1 MRSVKRIV
9 STGFWTDSKVI
20 NQFSPEDKYFM
31 LYLLTNQH
39 TSQLG
44 IYGLSPKQ
52 AAFDLGYS
60 AETVSILL
68 DRFETKYHVLK
79 YNRETCEV
87 AILNYLKHSIVKGG
101 KPVMDCLVKEEK
113 DVKDKSLLMAVYNH
127 LKDDNNLIPTVNT
140 FLEYIYNLYSSKYL
154 TEEGNNYPVVN
165 NTPLEKE
172 KDNDIYND
180 NDNERNVPR
189 NVTRNVPRN
198 VPGTQK
204 AVVDR
209 GQVTDLYEQFGIS
222 EPLTEEV
229 DMWLQYKA
237 ERKEKY
243 NPTGLKMLIKRIGKH
258 EQEYG
263 TNAVIN
269 LIEESMSCNYQ
280 GIVWDRIQRH
290 RQEKRNGGQDAL
302 NYYLNGGGNG

>member
-154 TEEGNNYPVVN
+154 TEEGNKYPVGN

-189 NVTRNVPRN
+189 NVIRNVPRN
-198 VPGTQK
+198 VQGAK
-204 AVVDR
+204 ESDEKR
-209 GQVTDLYEQFGIS
+209 RLRDLYFMFGITDT
-222 EPLTEEV
+222 LAEEV
-229 DMWLQYKA
+229 DLWLQYKR

-243 NPTGLKMLIKRIGKH
+243 SPTGLKILIQRIGKF
-258 EQEYG
+258 EKEYG
-263 TNAVIN
+263 TIPVKN
-269 LIEESMSCNYQ
+269 LIEESISSNYQ
-280 GIVWDRIQRH
+280 GIIWDRLRK
-290 RQEKRNGGQDAL
+290 RQDNRNGGQDAL

>member
-68 DRFETKYHVLK
+68 DRFETKYHVIK

-154 TEEGNNYPVVN
+154 TEEGNKYPVGN
-165 NTPLEKE
+165 NTPSEKE

-180 NDNERNVPR
+180 NDNERNVVR
-189 NVTRNVPRN
+189 NVGRNVARNVPAAN
-198 VPGTQK
+198 NDGVK
-204 AVVDR
+204 
-209 GQVTDLYEQFGIS
+209 DLYQMFGIS
-222 EPLTEEV
+222 EPLAQEV
-229 DMWLQYKA
+229 DLWLQYKS
-237 ERKEKY
+237 ERREKY
-243 NPTGLKMLIKRIGKH
+243 SPTGLKMLIKRIGKH

-263 TNAVIN
+263 ANAVIN
-269 LIEESMSCNYQ
+269 LIEESMSSNYR
-280 GIVWDRIQRH
+280 GIIWDRIQR
-290 RQEKRNGGQDAL
+290 RRPEKGNGGQDAL
-302 NYYLNGGGNG
+302 DYYLRGGGNG